1 MSNFTERIKAW
12 FEDNL
17 WYVVAYVVFIALF
30 WFVGTPKMSAT
41 VAYFGLCVLH
51 LFYFAAV
58 YFFKNIYPD

>member
-1 MSNFTERIKAW
+1 MRDFIERIIEVIK
-12 FEDNL
+12 DNK
-17 WYVVAYVVFIALF
+17 WYIAAYVVFIALF
-30 WFVGTPKMSAT
+30 WFVGAPKMSAS